1 MRDTL
6 KKYRRTLRAYLIQGL
21 VNLMT
26 RLEAPAV
33 PKLKRLLLKVFPLI
47 FAREIQRAHELLPA
61 EFADQSDSI
70 IAGMAENQVMTLL
83 EVFFYEKLLAA
94 DPDFV
99 QIEGK
104 ENIDAALAQN
114 RGLIILSGHFGNWEV
129 MGYTLTKMGM
139 PMHVLARA
147 QAVDQMTTF
156 MNSFRERRGSKV
168 IMDNTIPEALK
179 LLAQNKTVGLLS
191 DLNARERGYQVR
203 FFGRAASFYSA
214 PVLMALRSRAPM
226 LPAFAERQKNGR
238 LLLRFE
244 KPVEFVRGDSMCNN
258 IQRYVD
264 RYEAAYR
271 RRPDLWCWFHERY
284 EFASLGRTG

>member
-6 KKYRRTLRAYLIQGL
+6 KKYKRMLRAYLIKGL

-26 RLEAPAV
+26 RLEVHSV
-33 PKLKRLLLKVFPLI
+33 PKLKRLLLKVFPII
-47 FAREIQRAHELLPA
+47 FAREIQRARELLPT
-61 EFADQSDSI
+61 EFAEQSDRI
-70 IAGMAENQVMTLL
+70 IAGMAANQVMTLL
-83 EVFFYEKLLAA
+83 EIFFYEKLLAA

-104 ENIDAALAQN
+104 ENIDEALEKN
-114 RGLIILSGHFGNWEV
+114 RGLIILSGHFGNWEI
-129 MGYTLTKMGM
+129 MCYTLTKMGL

-147 QAVDQMTTF
+147 QAVDQMTEF
-156 MNSFRERRGSKV
+156 MNSFREKRGAKV
-168 IMDNTIPEALK
+168 IMENTIPEALK

-191 DLNARERGYQVR
+191 DLNARERGYQVK

-214 PVLMALRSRAPM
+214 PVLMAMRSRAPM
-226 LPAFAERQKNGR
+226 IPAFAERQKNGR

-244 KPVEFVRGDSMCNN
+244 KPVEFKRGDSMCNN